1 MRKGDIIIC
10 TRTPND
16 FYEKILKVGN
26 QYEIIYTDS
35 LPSGLRLS
43 GSEKVWFN
51 IKCLETNK
59 IHEYIPSYLFISLDD
74 YREFQIKRILD

>member
-16 FYEKILKVGN
+16 FYEKLLKVGN

-51 IKCLETNK
+51 IRANVILQSQFYFPILICLSKQN
-59 IHEYIPSYLFISLDD
+59 IST
-74 YREFQIKRILD
+74 

>member
-10 TRTPND
+10 SRTPND
-16 FYEKILKVGN
+16 FYEKILKIGN
-26 QYEIIYTDS
+26 QYEIMSTDS
-35 LPSGLRLS
+35 LPSGPS

-51 IKCLETNK
+51 IRCLETNE
-59 IHEYIPSYLFISLDD
+59 IHEYLPPYLFISLND